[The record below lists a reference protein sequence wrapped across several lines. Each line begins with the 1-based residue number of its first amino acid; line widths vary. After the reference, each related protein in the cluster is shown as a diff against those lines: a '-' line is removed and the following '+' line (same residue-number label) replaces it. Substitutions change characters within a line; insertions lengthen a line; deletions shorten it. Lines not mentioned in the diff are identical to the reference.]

1 MKSKYSE
8 CYLWISLFACRIVK
22 IAVIPLLWTS
32 LQTFHSNPLDFY
44 FLSSWCVLCIT
55 RLLVSNQEDVWL
67 VKICLV
73 FCIFFSSSFNKK
85 ILLTKERCPTPFHRK
100 LWEEVLC
107 AFMIFAPRKMVCAL
121 STAYV
126 CNLHINRECWAI
138 KYVCIWFFCIVHQ
151 LVYGSS
157 NHLNLVAK
165 P

>member
-8 CYLWISLFACRIVK
+8 CYLWISLSACRIVK
-22 IAVIPLLWTS
+22 IAVIPLLWAS

-138 KYVCIWFFCIVHQ
+138 KYVCIGFFLQCISLCMDHPIR
-151 LVYGSS
+151 
-157 NHLNLVAK
+157 LNLAAK